1 MPYQMTSSS
10 LSCIRSGQKGCASSL
25 FQSLILEFCGSWQVG
40 LSINPYP
47 VGCMYLL
54 HSQAEGSHFASLYPL
69 PHCGGPVITNRYH
82 MTYWETISI
91 LYKMGE
97 NMVVLFI
104 FIEQDPFFYYFIITK
119 TLNLIRPIL
128 TPLIKIYQKA
138 LLENY
143 IHTLQDGRKYCESS
157 SYSQRQSYS
166 LNIL

>member
-1 MPYQMTSSS
+1 
-10 LSCIRSGQKGCASSL
+10 
-25 FQSLILEFCGSWQVG
+25 
-40 LSINPYP
+40 
-47 VGCMYLL
+47 
-54 HSQAEGSHFASLYPL
+54 
-69 PHCGGPVITNRYH
+69 

-157 SYSQRQSYS
+157 SYS
-166 LNIL
+166 